1 MYPRVA
7 QENNT
12 CEFEPWTAFQ
22 NNLSVLRNVF

>member
-7 QENNT
+7 QENT